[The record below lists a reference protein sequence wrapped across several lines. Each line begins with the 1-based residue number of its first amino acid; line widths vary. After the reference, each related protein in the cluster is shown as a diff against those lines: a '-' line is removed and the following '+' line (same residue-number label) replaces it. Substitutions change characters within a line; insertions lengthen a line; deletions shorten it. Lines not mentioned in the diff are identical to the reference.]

1 MHLKYMSCIHEKRK
15 DPAQHFNPLS
25 DDWSYNNLSK
35 ETQLRILQYYS
46 LYLLD
51 ARTRGHNREARE
63 ASWSDVRGKAFGIS
77 KIPGSQSDLFSSART
92 AKILLFVPK
101 KISIGRSTNR
111 PQKMFFPSRMS
122 SVVADY
128 STPLN
133 ELVPPG
139 VVTGDDLLVL
149 LEHARANGYALPAVN
164 CTRYVHLS

>member
-1 MHLKYMSCIHEKRK
+1 MHLKYLFCIHEKRK
-15 DPAQHFNPLS
+15 DLAQHFNPLS

-51 ARTRGHNREARE
+51 ARTRGHDHEAIE
-63 ASWSDVRGKAFGIS
+63 ASSGVMFVARHLESRKFLAASRTYFRRLALQKS
-77 KIPGSQSDLFSSART
+77 FFLFSQ
-92 AKILLFVPK
+92 KD
-101 KISIGRSTNR
+101 IGRSTNR